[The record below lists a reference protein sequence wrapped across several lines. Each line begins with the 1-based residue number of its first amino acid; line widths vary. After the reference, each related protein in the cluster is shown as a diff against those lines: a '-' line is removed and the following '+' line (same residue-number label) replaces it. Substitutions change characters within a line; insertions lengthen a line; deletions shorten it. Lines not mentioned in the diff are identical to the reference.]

1 MPIELGPFTGIA
13 AMALATYLTR
23 VAGFWL
29 MGHVPMTL
37 RMRRMLEALPGA
49 IVVATIVPLMAR
61 AGVPGLVGIAVT
73 FASMLLR
80 RNELLAVV
88 FGMGSVAL
96 VRAYGL

>member
-1 MPIELGPFTGIA
+1 MPNEFGPFVGIV

-37 RMRRMLEALPGA
+37 RVRRMLETLPGA

-61 AGVPGLVGIAVT
+61 AGVAGLIGIAVT
-73 FASMLLR
+73 FAAMLVR

-88 FGMGSVAL
+88 LGMGSVAL
-96 VRAYGL
+96 VRAYGF

>member
-1 MPIELGPFTGIA
+1 
-13 AMALATYLTR
+13 
-23 VAGFWL
+23 
-29 MGHVPMTL
+29 
-37 RMRRMLEALPGA
+37 
-49 IVVATIVPLMAR
+49 VPLMAR

-73 FASMLLR
+73 FASMLVR

>member
-1 MPIELGPFTGIA
+1 MPTEFGPFTGIA

-37 RMRRMLEALPGA
+37 RVRRVLEALPGA

-73 FASMLLR
+73 FASMLVR

>member
-1 MPIELGPFTGIA
+1 MPNDIGPFAGIM
-13 AMALATYLTR
+13 AMALTTWLTR
-23 VAGFWL
+23 VAGLWL

-37 RMRRMLEALPGA
+37 TGRRMLETLPGA

-73 FASMLLR
+73 FAAMLVR

-88 FGMGSVAL
+88 LGMGSVAL
-96 VRAYGL
+96 VRAYGF